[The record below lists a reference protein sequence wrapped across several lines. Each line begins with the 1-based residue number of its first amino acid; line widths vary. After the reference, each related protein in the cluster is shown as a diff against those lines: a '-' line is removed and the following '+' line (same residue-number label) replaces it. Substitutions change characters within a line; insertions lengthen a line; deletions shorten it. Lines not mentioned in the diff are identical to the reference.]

1 MLERGF
7 SLEFIYILNNYLTLT
22 MSSSLGTCSA
32 TAHADILTGN
42 VMGAGK

>member
-7 SLEFIYILNNYLTLT
+7 ALEFIYILNNYLALN
-22 MSSSLGTCSA
+22 MSISLSPCRA
-32 TAHADILTGN
+32 TARADILTGS